1 MTPMCKQVRAA
12 IVAFVTAVAVVG
24 SVGAADSGPGRIYSD
39 FARDGVLS
47 CGHPTRDLRAVLN
60 DPSIYQYG
68 DPVTLNRLKLAIRR
82 QLARGCP
89 GISGEESAI
98 TEGRMVLVGS
108 ILLLVTLGTGG
119 WAARRVLLT
128 RR

>member
-1 MTPMCKQVRAA
+1 MRRHVRAHVLTLV
-12 IVAFVTAVAVVG
+12 VALAVVA
-24 SVGAADSGPGRIYSD
+24 SAGAAESGPARVYSD

-47 CGHPTRDLRAVLN
+47 CGHPTSDLRAVLN

-89 GISGEESAI
+89 GITGEESVL

-108 ILLLVTLGTGG
+108 LLLLVTLGTGG
-119 WAARRVLLT
+119 WAARRAFLP

>member
-1 MTPMCKQVRAA
+1 MRSSAR
-12 IVAFVTAVAVVG
+12 AVVVFVALALALVG
-24 SVGAADSGPGRIYSD
+24 GAAAAESGPARVYSD
-39 FARDGVLS
+39 FARDGVLK
-47 CGHPTRDLRAVLN
+47 CGHSKADLQAVLN
-60 DPSIYQYG
+60 DASIYQYG

-89 GISGEESAI
+89 GFTDEGSDL

-108 ILLLVTLGTGG
+108 VLLLLTLGSGG
-119 WAARRVLLT
+119 WAARRAFQA

>member
-1 MTPMCKQVRAA
+1 MRKRAETVL
-12 IVAFVTAVAVVG
+12 VAAALALAGAGTAM
-24 SVGAADSGPGRIYSD
+24 AAESGPARVYRD

-47 CGHPTRDLRAVLN
+47 CRHSTADLRAVLN
-60 DPSIYQYG
+60 DASIYQYG

-89 GISGEESAI
+89 GITGEESRF
-98 TEGRMVLVGS
+98 TKGRMMVVGS
-108 ILLLVTLGTGG
+108 VLLLVTVGTGG
-119 WAARRVLLT
+119 WAARRAFLA